1 MQIIIVEDEVSC
13 CQQLKECLKNWG
25 RKHNIPIAA
34 TCYESGDELLRHNLQ
49 NTRLIFMDIDLPGL
63 TGMET
68 AQNLRKSNYKGH
80 IIFLTAYSEHVFDGY
95 HVRALDYLLKPITP
109 EVLENCLTPILHEQ
123 KSSSYILRTAASIE
137 KIPYSRII
145 AFATQGHY
153 IDIITEEQTF
163 RQKISLK
170 TLRQQLPEN
179 FVQCH
184 RTLIVN
190 INHVTKLDGKNLY
203 LTNQT
208 VYPISKP
215 YMDSVQ
221 NAFMNCVTGNG

>member
-80 IIFLTAYSEHVFDGY
+80 IIFLTAYSEHVFDGISCEGPGLSFKTY
-95 HVRALDYLLKPITP
+95 YAGSFGKLPDSDPARTEILQLYFAHGRLHR
-109 EVLENCLTPILHEQ
+109 ENTIFPHYCL
-123 KSSSYILRTAASIE
+123 
-137 KIPYSRII
+137 
-145 AFATQGHY
+145 
-153 IDIITEEQTF
+153 
-163 RQKISLK
+163 
-170 TLRQQLPEN
+170 
-179 FVQCH
+179 CH
-184 RTLIVN
+184 PRTLYRYHYRGTDFSPEDIPKG
-190 INHVTKLDGKNLY
+190 IKAAT
-203 LTNQT
+203 
-208 VYPISKP
+208 S
-215 YMDSVQ
+215 
-221 NAFMNCVTGNG
+221 